1 VESSSRTLVC
11 SVLFLDIIEYS
22 KKPVAEQLQ
31 LKQAFNRSL
40 STALEQVPQRDRI
53 ILDTG
58 DGAAVTFMGDPED
71 ALFAALTVRNM
82 ASEVPVRLGV
92 NLGPVRLVKDLNGQ
106 MNIIGDGINVAQR
119 VMSFARPGQLLV
131 SRSFYEVVSCLSRD
145 YLNLFRHEGSRTDKH
160 VREHEVY
167 SVVGGTPTTRRL
179 AHTESQI
186 LARDGGWLAGS
197 GPLGFRRSAL
207 MAAPL
212 AFLLLVGGG
221 VAARSMIEAEAPA
234 ARPKAKV
241 AALVKKAAPPEKP
254 APAPSGGPGR
264 LELAVLPWGEVLID
278 GKSAGVSPPLR
289 TLEIPPGS
297 HTIELRNST
306 FPSHVEKIDVKPGEA
321 VRIRYRFGKKK

>member
-1 VESSSRTLVC
+1 
-11 SVLFLDIIEYS
+11 
-22 KKPVAEQLQ
+22 
-31 LKQAFNRSL
+31 
-40 STALEQVPQRDRI
+40 
-53 ILDTG
+53 
-58 DGAAVTFMGDPED
+58 
-71 ALFAALTVRNM
+71 
-82 ASEVPVRLGV
+82 
-92 NLGPVRLVKDLNGQ
+92 

-179 AHTESQI
+179 AHTESQM

-207 MAAPL
+207 VAAPL

-221 VAARSMIEAEAPA
+221 VAARSMVEAEPAPA
-234 ARPKAKV
+234 AAAAAKPKAKI
-241 AALVKKAAPPEKP
+241 AAVDRSAAKSAPAPEKP
-254 APAPSGGPGR
+254 AAKPAPAASGPGR
-264 LELAVLPWGEVLID
+264 VELAVLPWGEVLVN
-278 GKSAGVSPPLR
+278 GKSRGVSPPLR

-306 FPSHVEKIDVKPGEA
+306 FPSHVQNIDVKAGEA
-321 VRIRYRFGKKK
+321 VRIRHRFGNKK

>member
-1 VESSSRTLVC
+1 
-11 SVLFLDIIEYS
+11 
-22 KKPVAEQLQ
+22 
-31 LKQAFNRSL
+31 
-40 STALEQVPQRDRI
+40 
-53 ILDTG
+53 
-58 DGAAVTFMGDPED
+58 
-71 ALFAALTVRNM
+71 
-82 ASEVPVRLGV
+82 
-92 NLGPVRLVKDLNGQ
+92 

-278 GKSAGVSPPLR
+278 GKSRGVSPPLR

-321 VRIRYRFGKKK
+321 VRIRYRFGKKR